1 MRKQIIQSAA
11 FEVATQVRAV
21 EDCIDSTLA
30 EIAELQARIL
40 RANSVAGVGVAA
52 ANESIEHLLAT
63 MSGVVSARGAIAG
76 CHAAL
81 VDAKSKVP
89 GLRTVA
95 FGDVDECPDPKT
107 GANPL
112 RIVA

>member
-1 MRKQIIQSAA
+1 MRKQIIETAA
-11 FEVATQVRAV
+11 LEVATQVRTV
-21 EDCIDSTLA
+21 EDCIDSTLS
-30 EIAELQARIL
+30 ELAELQARIL
-40 RANSVAGVGVAA
+40 RANSLAGVSVAA
-52 ANESIEHLLAT
+52 ANPSIEHLLAT
-63 MSGVVSARGAIAG
+63 MSGIVSARCAIAG

-89 GLRTVA
+89 GMRTVA

>member
-1 MRKQIIQSAA
+1 MRKQIIETAA

-21 EDCIDSTLA
+21 EDSIDSTLA

-52 ANESIEHLLAT
+52 ANPTIEHLLAT

-81 VDAKSKVP
+81 VDAKAGVP
-89 GLRTVA
+89 GLRTVS
-95 FGDVDECPDPKT
+95 FGDVDKCPDAAT
-107 GANPL
+107 GAVPL
-112 RIVA
+112 RVVA

>member
-1 MRKQIIQSAA
+1 MRKQIIQDAA
-11 FEVATQVRAV
+11 YEVATQVRAV
-21 EDCIDSTLA
+21 EDSIDTALA

-40 RANSVAGVGVAA
+40 RANSLAGVGFATVHPTL
-52 ANESIEHLLAT
+52 EQLAT
-63 MSGVVSARGAIAG
+63 AVSGLVSTRGAIVG

-81 VDAKSKVP
+81 ADAKGKVP

-95 FGDVDECPDPKT
+95 IGDEGDCPPSTARTD
-107 GANPL
+107 L

>member
-1 MRKQIIQSAA
+1 MRKQIIETAA

-21 EDCIDSTLA
+21 EECIDSTLA

-40 RANSVAGVGVAA
+40 RANSIARVGVAA
-52 ANESIEHLLAT
+52 ANPSIEHLVTAL
-63 MSGVVSARGAIAG
+63 GGIVSARGAIAG

-81 VDAKSKVP
+81 VDAKGKVP

-95 FGDVDECPDPKT
+95 IGDEGECPDTKT
-107 GANPL
+107 AATPL

>member
-1 MRKQIIQSAA
+1 
-11 FEVATQVRAV
+11 
-21 EDCIDSTLA
+21 
-30 EIAELQARIL
+30 
-40 RANSVAGVGVAA
+40 
-52 ANESIEHLLAT
+52 
-63 MSGVVSARGAIAG
+63 MSGIVSARCAIAG

-95 FGDVDECPDPKT
+95 FGDVDECPDQKT